1 MNFVEFLRSPFLQNT
16 SLDTSLHIFF
26 LFILF
31 LQSFSSLFFISLIWV
46 WKLVTAWKVSRY
58 RVFSGP
64 YFTVFGLNTE
74 RYCMSISVLCMSMYK
89 KCSFF
94 RKFGVLCFLGWEMFV
109 FLKIWR
115 GLLSW
120 NNRYEIRPTKSLVD
134 SNIPSV
140 FE

>member
-46 WKLVTAWKVSRY
+46 WKLITAWKVSRY
-58 RVFSGP
+58 GVFSGP

-74 RYCMSISVLCMSMYK
+74 RYCMSIFVLCMSMYK

-94 RKFGVLCFLGWEMFV
+94 WKFGVVYFLETTVMRLALQNPWWTQT
-109 FLKIWR
+109 FLQY
-115 GLLSW
+115 LSSI
-120 NNRYEIRPTKSLVD
+120 YKH
-134 SNIPSV
+134 
-140 FE
+140 F